1 MSANASAI
9 KVRTRAIALPNEHGS
24 WGFLLEPLVAG
35 LAIGASMPA
44 AWIAVAYVGAFLMRQ
59 PLKIYVADRLAGRNL
74 PQTAAA
80 LRFVAYFGL
89 IYVAGVVGSLAF
101 ADLKSFVPILIV
113 APLGIYQIYADGSR
127 QSRNLIPELT
137 GAVTISSSVAVMT
150 LASGVAAETAYA
162 LWALF
167 AARLIPSIVYVRN
180 RLRLEKGKE
189 SSFYSPIVA
198 HIVAVTFVAALAW
211 NGNVPKLSVL
221 VFVLLLL
228 RAALGLSPFRRKVK
242 AMRIGVWE
250 VVYGSLTAISVILG
264 YHFQI

>member
-1 MSANASAI
+1 MSASVSAI

-44 AWIAVAYVGAFLMRQ
+44 AWIGVAYFGAFLMRQ
-59 PLKIYVADRLAGRNL
+59 PLKIYVADRLSGRDL
-74 PQTAAA
+74 PQTSAA
-80 LRFVAYFGL
+80 LRFIAYFGL
-89 IYVAGVVGSLAF
+89 IYLVGVAGSLAF
-101 ADLKSFVPILIV
+101 AELKSFVPILIV

-127 QSRNLIPELT
+127 QSRNLVPVLT

-189 SSFYSPIVA
+189 SSFVAPVVA
-198 HIVAVTFVAALAW
+198 HVLALAFVAALAW
-211 NGNVPKLSVL
+211 TGNVPKLPL
-221 VFVLLLL
+221 VVFALLLL
-228 RAALGLSPFRRKVK
+228 RAAWGLSAYRRKVK